1 MYQTRISWRAAN
13 NKFSYQHLPPSCHLP
28 TSPTP
33 STHFTRSCIQFPIRR
48 SHHTFPWYH
57 CKPRLLFFF
66 QFEIFFSPLW
76 LSYYLLHT
84 LSPLITNVTPLRV
97 PLGASL
103 PLNLRPRGKFPLML
117 TIGGKNNMSPAHK
130 DKVFCWIRQS
140 GETVLFLRQRK
151 FWKNIERRKLNCNG
165 FLFWQFWSQNSSSV
179 RGHFLYLR
187 TADTTDKYLTLS
199 RYTKQIYDRECK
211 HMIAQRKQQTD
222 DQNSFLMGIILI
234 YYVISSC
241 NSSQSQWA
249 WAVVFSTT

>member
-1 MYQTRISWRAAN
+1 MLGLIRIWL
-13 NKFSYQHLPPSCHLP
+13 FPTTHPTPPTPPP
-28 TSPTP
+28 TSSPP

-66 QFEIFFSPLW
+66 QFEIFSAGFSFRPFGF
-76 LSYYLLHT
+76 SYYLLHT

-165 FLFWQFWSQNSSSV
+165 FLFWQFRSQNSSS
-179 RGHFLYLR
+179 
-187 TADTTDKYLTLS
+187 
-199 RYTKQIYDRECK
+199 E
-211 HMIAQRKQQTD
+211 
-222 DQNSFLMGIILI
+222 
-234 YYVISSC
+234 
-241 NSSQSQWA
+241 
-249 WAVVFSTT
+249 